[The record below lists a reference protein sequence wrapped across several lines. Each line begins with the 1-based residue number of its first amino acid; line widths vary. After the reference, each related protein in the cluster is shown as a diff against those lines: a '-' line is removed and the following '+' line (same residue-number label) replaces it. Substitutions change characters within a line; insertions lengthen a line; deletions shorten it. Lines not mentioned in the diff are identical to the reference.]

1 MQAIKDATYTIEE
14 FNVISDVFSQA
25 ITGELIGMS
34 NFASLAETINDPHE
48 KMEAVEHA
56 NSERMHA
63 EGFLAY
69 AKKAGL
75 NININMQGAYWGN
88 VRTQFLSYARKK
100 DFIACLIIQEVIL
113 ESFAVSMYTDVG
125 DSLGGEAGHLFHSI
139 AEEEKEHLDH
149 SSDLLRAELKK
160 DPVAFI
166 NKFEEIHFNC
176 MTILAEFTATNDLRG
191 HCGVCH
197 GDCMKGSLHHIG
209 LDTITLRGNALALY
223 AQAMDNIGIPG
234 EKSIVWIARLPA

>member
-1 MQAIKDATYTIEE
+1 MEPVKNSAVAIEE

-63 EGFLAY
+63 VGFMTY
-69 AKKAGL
+69 AKKSKL
-75 NININMQGAYWGN
+75 KININIRGEYWGN
-88 VRTQFLSYARKK
+88 VRKQFLSYAHKQ
-100 DFIACLIIQEVIL
+100 DFIACLIIQEVML

-125 DSLGGEAGHLFHSI
+125 NALGCEAGNLFLSI
-139 AEEEKEHLDH
+139 ADEEKEHLEH

-160 DPVAFI
+160 DPAAFLD
-166 NKFEEIHFNC
+166 KFEEVHINC
-176 MTILAEFTATNDLRG
+176 MTILAEFTATTDLRG
-191 HCGVCH
+191 HCGVCN

-209 LDTITLRGNALALY
+209 LNIVNLRGNAMALY
-223 AQAMDNIGIPG
+223 AQSLDNIGIPG

>member
-1 MQAIKDATYTIEE
+1 MEAVKTPKMTIEE

-34 NFASLAETINDPHE
+34 NFASLAETIDDPYE

-63 EGFLAY
+63 EGFMHY
-69 AKKAGL
+69 AKKAVL
-75 NININMQGAYWGN
+75 AVNVNMNSTYWGN
-88 VRTQFLSYARKK
+88 VRKQFLSYAASK

-113 ESFAVSMYTDVG
+113 ESFAISMYTDVG
-125 DSLGGEAGHLFHSI
+125 NALGGEAGDLFLSI
-139 AEEEKEHLDH
+139 ADEEKEHLEH

-160 DPVAFI
+160 DPAAFI
-166 NKFEEIHFNC
+166 KKFEDLHFNC
-176 MTILAEFTATNDLRG
+176 MGILAEFTATTDLKG
-191 HCGVCH
+191 HCGVCN

-209 LDTITLRGNALALY
+209 LDINEMRGNALALY
-223 AQAMDNIGIPG
+223 AQALDNIGIPG
-234 EKSIVWIARLPA
+234 EKSIVWIAQLPA